1 LKEIIK
7 YDGPFVYID
16 GLIFDITKNVT
27 SVDIEH
33 SERKFGKSNYHM
45 FKLISL
51 WLRVLTNF
59 SIVPL
64 RIATFIGFFMTF
76 VSFIIVIIILILKFK
91 NPEIAAGW
99 ASLSM
104 LIVFFSGVQLILIG
118 LVGEY
123 IGRSYIKLNKKP
135 QFVVREYTNFKK
147 LDEK

>member
-1 LKEIIK
+1 MKEIIK

-16 GLIFDITKNVT
+16 GLIFDITKKVT

-33 SERKFGKSNYHM
+33 SERKLGKSNYNI

-64 RIATFIGFFMTF
+64 RIATLIGFFMTF
-76 VSFIIVIIILILKFK
+76 VSFIIVIVILILKFK
-91 NPEIAAGW
+91 NPAIAAGW

-135 QFVVREYTNFKK
+135 QFVVREYTNFKES
-147 LDEK
+147 DEK